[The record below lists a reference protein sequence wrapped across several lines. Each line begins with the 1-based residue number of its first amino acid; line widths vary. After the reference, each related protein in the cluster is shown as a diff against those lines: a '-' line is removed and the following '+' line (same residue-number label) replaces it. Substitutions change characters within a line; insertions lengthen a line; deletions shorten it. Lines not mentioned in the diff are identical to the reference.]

1 MVDFDRYISDAY
13 KDLENPD
20 YSFVRL
26 ALENNLHSEI
36 EEKLKTIGFTVADD
50 TEPNTDVCRTLIA
63 SADTKQFCIKLSFV
77 GPFAAAFALT
87 GSISDMKEILDS
99 LENSGFS
106 ILENETLL
114 TSYSINLLDLDSDPT
129 LYNALFSSDPI
140 PAS

>member
-1 MVDFDRYISDAY
+1 MLDFDRYISDAY

-26 ALENNLHSEI
+26 ALENNLHSQI
-36 EEKLKTIGFTVADD
+36 EARLEKIGFTVADD

-63 SADTKQFCIKLSFV
+63 SADNKQFCIKLSFV
-77 GPFAAAFALT
+77 GPFAAAFALN
-87 GSISDMKEILDS
+87 GSMSDMKEILDI
-99 LENSGFS
+99 LEGSGFY
-106 ILENETLL
+106 ILKSENLPEP
-114 TSYSINLLDLDSDPT
+114 YSIKLLDLDSDPT